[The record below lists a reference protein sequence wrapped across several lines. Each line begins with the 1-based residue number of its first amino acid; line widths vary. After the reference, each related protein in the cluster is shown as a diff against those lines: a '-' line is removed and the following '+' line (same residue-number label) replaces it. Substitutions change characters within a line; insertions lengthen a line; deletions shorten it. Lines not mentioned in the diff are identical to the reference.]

1 MARPRCLCTEA
12 VVDYIDCYAACTAS
26 KSKMFNMLTAPAL
39 TFLFLGVV
47 VGLGT
52 AFVWLFW
59 EMEQPTSKA
68 RRNGDRGR

>member
-1 MARPRCLCTEA
+1 MRGPGVYAPRPLFYTPW
-12 VVDYIDCYAACTAS
+12 YAACFAS
-26 KSKMFNMLTAPAL
+26 EMLNMLTAPAL

-59 EMEQPTSKA
+59 EMEQPAKP
-68 RRNGDRGR
+68 RRNGPRGR

>member
-12 VVDYIDCYAACTAS
+12 VVDYIDWYAACTAS
-26 KSKMFNMLTAPAL
+26 KMLNMLTAPAL